1 MSIGRCI
8 TKEQRRDLLDR
19 QCSLNKVTYA
29 TNLQIK
35 LLNLKILPNLCHRS
49 EFTDRVVSC
58 NLNLRLTVKLS

>member
-1 MSIGRCI
+1 MHNEGTDKRFARPPVFAKQSYICY
-8 TKEQRRDLLDR
+8 KF
-19 QCSLNKVTYA
+19 
-29 TNLQIK
+29 TNK

>member
-1 MSIGRCI
+1 MHNEGTEKRFARPPVFAKQSYICY
-8 TKEQRRDLLDR
+8 KF
-19 QCSLNKVTYA
+19 
-29 TNLQIK
+29 TNK